1 MRPRSSFFVVSLFV
15 LALASWSCAQSRA
28 PAVETNPAAPAATL
42 TPAQQQVVDYLL
54 ANWGKQMNVS
64 TVSLAMPSVGGS
76 YTADD
81 RYRIGVHLKNHPE
94 LHRTLRTF
102 GWETFA
108 LEPREKRVALVLSRA
123 ERERRPLPTINE
135 LAEGLRE
142 TPEAVAGSLELL
154 ERFGIVRR
162 DQSAGVAGYR
172 MADERYVD
180 WEGAMRITF
189 MDHRVQVEGLA
200 PFNVN

>member
-1 MRPRSSFFVVSLFV
+1 MRSRFPFLIVGALMV
-15 LALASWSCAQSRA
+15 ALASWSCAQSRTQAVQTATTA
-28 PAVETNPAAPAATL
+28 PLALTAAH
-42 TPAQQQVVDYLL
+42 QKVVDHML
-54 ANWGKQMNVS
+54 ANWAKQMNVT
-64 TVSLAMPSVGGS
+64 TVSLAMQTLGGS
-76 YTADD
+76 YTSED
-81 RYRIGVHLKNHPE
+81 RVRVGLHLKNHPE

-108 LEPREKRVALVLSRA
+108 LEPREKRIALVLSRA
-123 ERERRPLPTINE
+123 ERERRQGPSIGE
-135 LAEGLRE
+135 LAAALEE
-142 TPEAVAGSLELL
+142 TPEAVASSMQML

-162 DQSAGVAGYR
+162 DPAAGAAGYR

-189 MDHRVQVEGLA
+189 MDHRVHVEGLE